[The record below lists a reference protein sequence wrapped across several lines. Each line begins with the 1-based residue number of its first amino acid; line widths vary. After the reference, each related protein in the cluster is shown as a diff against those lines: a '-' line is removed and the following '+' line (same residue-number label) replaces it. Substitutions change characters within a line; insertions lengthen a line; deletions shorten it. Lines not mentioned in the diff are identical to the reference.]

1 MDSIDI
7 QQSTNAARVKNLF
20 NNQLEDRPAGDSTT
34 NLKVDAGT
42 ILESKTTATT
52 GERLTSCG
60 DGDDGTLIDR
70 VAHCDNSD
78 SAWVGHN
85 LSVLARARERE
96 KTRVGA
102 TTSTV
107 TVTDCGRSADLPG
120 SSIYSAT
127 VSRAGIQIHQR

>member
-42 ILESKTTATT
+42 ISESKATATT
-52 GERLTSCG
+52 GERPTSCG
-60 DGDDGTLIDR
+60 DGDDGTLIDG

-78 SAWVGHN
+78 SVWVGHN
-85 LSVLARARERE
+85 LSVLAMSWGERE
-96 KTRVGA
+96 DSSGGDNLNLN
-102 TTSTV
+102 
-107 TVTDCGRSADLPG
+107 VTDCGRSADLPG
-120 SSIYSAT
+120 SSIWSAT
-127 VSRAGIQIHQR
+127 IS

>member
-1 MDSIDI
+1 MDSTDI

-34 NLKVDAGT
+34 NLNVDAGT
-42 ILESKTTATT
+42 ILESKATATT
-52 GERLTSCG
+52 GERPTSCG
-60 DGDDGTLIDR
+60 DGDDGTLIDG
-70 VAHCDNSD
+70 VAHCNSD
-78 SAWVGHN
+78 SVWVGHN

-107 TVTDCGRSADLPG
+107 TVTDCGRSADLPRL
-120 SSIYSAT
+120 SIYSAT
-127 VSRAGIQIHQR
+127 ISRAGIQIHQR